1 MIEQLDA
8 SRPHH
13 FYLGVLVALFG
24 FALVWPHFR
33 RLGVFVTALG
43 MAVALDDFVTHAT
56 GVPTLLDRVEQ
67 LLYQLLTR
75 LRLIK

>member
-13 FYLGVLVALFG
+13 FYLGMFTALFG

-33 RLGVFVTALG
+33 RLGLLVTAVG
-43 MAVALDDFVTHAT
+43 MAVALDDLVTHAT
-56 GVPTLLDRVEQ
+56 GVPTVLDRVEQ
-67 LLYQLLTR
+67 LLYRLLTR
-75 LRLIK
+75 LRLIR